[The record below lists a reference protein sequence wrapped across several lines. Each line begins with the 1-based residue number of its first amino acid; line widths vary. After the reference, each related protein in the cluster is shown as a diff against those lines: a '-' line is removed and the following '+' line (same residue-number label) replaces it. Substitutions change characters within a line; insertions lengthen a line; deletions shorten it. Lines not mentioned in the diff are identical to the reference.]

1 MKEQSDKTPN
11 QKAPHI
17 LNASS
22 NLLGICF
29 VILTSLKVL
38 NVAKTTII
46 DEVASADIVA
56 FTASCLLSF
65 LSLRS
70 NSLKSYRIEK
80 IADFIFIAGIGLLFV
95 TAILFTFDIIV

>member
-1 MKEQSDKTPN
+1 MNEQDDKNLN

-29 VILTSLKVL
+29 VILTSLKL
-38 NVAKTTII
+38 LHVAKDTII
-46 DEVASADIVA
+46 DEIATVDIVA

-70 NSLKSYRIEK
+70 DSPGNHRLEQ
-80 IADFIFIAGIGLLFV
+80 IADIIFIAGISLLLVTALLF
-95 TAILFTFDIIV
+95 AFDIIA

>member
-1 MKEQSDKTPN
+1 MNEQNDKTPN

-29 VILTSLKVL
+29 VILTTLKL
-38 NVAKTTII
+38 LHVAKNTVI
-46 DEVASADIVA
+46 DEIATIDIVA

-70 NSLKSYRIEK
+70 NSAENYKLEK
-80 IADFIFIAGIGLLFV
+80 IADVIFIAGVSLLFL
-95 TAILFTFDIIV
+95 TAILFAFDIIA